1 MLSRLVFIVLIFF
14 CQQFLLAQNT
24 ETQQFLENY
33 INQNQKNKNLDQ
45 IKNEYL
51 IFNQQAKQEIKP
63 YLEVVYLV
71 LSAKKESELKGKI
84 NKLSEEN
91 FLKALKKSEN
101 IKDLGFDVWLNMQ
114 FGFYYYHYSEYVK
127 ALPYYLKADQLMDE
141 VNPKEIFQNSNTIKY
156 IGYYFGE
163 TLDYSKCIDYLK
175 IALKTL
181 PENTEESAEIMNNIG
196 NYYMK
201 NGDFTEAKN
210 YIEKSSEKSKKFGY
224 NVRYAKTLGDLA
236 QIYLHQKEFE
246 KAEKLLKEDIRIS
259 QAEKS
264 DRNTMFAQMLLSK
277 LYIKTNELVKSKEI
291 LSNVESYV
299 KDKNYLKSYEKDIAE
314 QRLKIAI
321 EERDL
326 QSELQ
331 ERRKI
336 DSLSVYFAQKD
347 GKEAVN
353 KVNFEAQKSKI
364 EQQLNKEKEKSK
376 KESLFRWVMTIS
388 SFLLIA
394 LLIVNYFS
402 HKKKRKN
409 QEKVFDEKFENFKN
423 EKLFSEQKLTE
434 TNNTLNAYKIYL
446 SEKNK
451 QIASLEKEIEKNKFS
466 TESINN
472 KHQQS
477 LYDLLDSHLMTEDN
491 WLNFKK
497 TFIKEQPAYFDYL
510 NHNFPDLTESNL
522 RIVILQKMNLNNS
535 ETANILGITVDAVK
549 KAKQRLRKKYN
560 DKYDELTKF
569 NPN

>member
-1 MLSRLVFIVLIFF
+1 VLIFF

-101 IKDLGFDVWLNMQ
+101 IKDIGFDVWLNMQ
-114 FGFYYYHYSEYVK
+114 FGFYYYHYNEYVK

-163 TLDYSKCIDYLK
+163 TLDYSRCIDYLK

-277 LYIKTNELVKSKEI
+277 LYIKTNELIKSKEI

-394 LLIVNYFS
+394 LLIVNYFT

-409 QEKVFDEKFENFKN
+409 QEKVFDEKVENFKN

-446 SEKNK
+446 SEKNR

>member
-1 MLSRLVFIVLIFF
+1 MLLFF

-33 INQNQKNKNLDQ
+33 INQTEKNKTPEQ
-45 IKNEYL
+45 IKKEYL
-51 IFNQQAKQEIKP
+51 IFNQQAKPEIKS

-71 LSAKKESELKGKI
+71 VFAQKESELKGKI

-101 IKDLGFDVWLNMQ
+101 IKDPGFDIWLNVQ
-114 FGFYYYHYSEYVK
+114 FGFYYYHYNELVK
-127 ALPYYLKADQLMDE
+127 ALPYYLKADQLMEE
-141 VNPKEIFQNSNTIKY
+141 VNPKDIFQNANTLKY

-163 TLDYSKCIDYLK
+163 TLDYTKCIDYLK
-175 IALKTL
+175 IALEIL

-196 NYYMK
+196 SYYWR
-201 NGDFTEAKN
+201 NGDFTEAKK
-210 YIEKSSEKSKKFGY
+210 YIEQSREQSKKYGY

-236 QIYLHQKEFE
+236 QIHLHQNEFE

-264 DRNTMFAQMLLSK
+264 DRNTMFAQILLSK
-277 LYIKTNELVKSKEI
+277 LYIKTNELEKSKEI
-291 LSNVESYV
+291 LANVESYV
-299 KDKNYLKSYEKDIAE
+299 KDKYHLKTYEKDIAE
-314 QRLKIAI
+314 QRLNIAI
-321 EERDL
+321 EEDDL

-336 DSLSVYFAQKD
+336 DSLSVYFSGKD
-347 GKEAVN
+347 GKEAIN

-364 EQQLNKEKEKSK
+364 QQQLNKEKVKSK
-376 KESLFRWVMTIS
+376 KQSLFRWVMTIS

-394 LLIVNYFS
+394 LLIVNYFV

-409 QEKVFDEKFENFKN
+409 QEKVFDEKVENFKN

-446 SEKNK
+446 SEKNR

-472 KHQQS
+472 KQQQS
-477 LYDLLDSHLMTEDN
+477 LYDLLDSHLMTEEY
-491 WLNFKK
+491 WLHFKK
-497 TFIKEQPAYFDYL
+497 TFIKEQPAYFEYL

-522 RIVILQKMNLNNS
+522 RIVILQKMNLNNT
-535 ETANILGITVDAVK
+535 EIANILGITIGAVK
-549 KAKQRLRKKYN
+549 KAKQRLQKKYN
-560 DKYDELTKF
+560 EKYDELTKF
-569 NPN
+569 N